1 MLGILLTNIGTPAAP
16 RTREVRQY
24 LRRFLSDQRV
34 VELPRVAWYPILFGL
49 VLPLRGPKSAHAY
62 QRIWMPE
69 GSPHAVYTERLRAA
83 LAGVLAGR
91 HPEPVCVE
99 AGFLYGGQT
108 IAAALARLRAAG
120 ASRIIALPLFPQVS
134 GTTTGAAYDEIA
146 RCLGRQRDLPDLRVI
161 SGYAAD
167 AGYIDA
173 LAASVREH
181 WQQQGARNHLLMSF
195 HGIPVRCVAKG
206 DPYEAQCRD
215 TAARVA
221 AALQLTTAQ
230 WTMSFQSRFG
240 SERWLEP
247 STFGVLAQLPTQGT
261 RELSVCCPG
270 FSVDCLETLEEIAMT
285 GRELFVKAGGERLD
299 YVAALNDRADHVS
312 ALANLL
318 LA

>member
-16 RTREVRQY
+16 RPREVRQY

-34 VELPRVAWYPILFGL
+34 VELPRVAWYPILFGV

-83 LAGVLAGR
+83 LARELATR
-91 HPEPVCVE
+91 HSEETRVE

-108 IAAALARLRAAG
+108 IAEAMECLRAAG

-146 RCLGRQRDLPDLRVI
+146 RHLRQRRDLPDLRVI
-161 SGYAAD
+161 SGYWARAD
-167 AGYIDA
+167 YIGA
-173 LAASVREH
+173 LAASIEEC
-181 WQQQGARNHLLMSF
+181 WQKQGAKSHLLMSF
-195 HGIPVRCVAKG
+195 HGIPVRCGRKG

-221 AALQLTTAQ
+221 SALQLEQSQ
-230 WTMSFQSRFG
+230 WTISFQSRFG

-247 STFGVLAQLPTQGT
+247 ATFLTLAQLAAQGT
-261 RELSVCCPG
+261 RQLTVCCPG
-270 FSVDCLETLEEIAMT
+270 FSVDCLETLEEIAMS
-285 GRELFVKAGGERLD
+285 GRKLYLRAGGERMD
-299 YVAALNDRADHVS
+299 YVAALNDRADHVH

>member
-1 MLGILLTNIGTPAAP
+1 MLGILLTNIGTPTAP

-34 VELPRVAWYPILFGL
+34 VELPRVAWYPILFGV

-69 GSPHAVYTERLRAA
+69 GSPHAVYSERLRAA
-83 LAGVLAGR
+83 LARELAAR
-91 HPEPVCVE
+91 HSEATCVE

-108 IAAALARLRAAG
+108 IAAALERLRAAG
-120 ASRIIALPLFPQVS
+120 ARRIIALPLFPQVS

-146 RCLGRQRDLPDLRVI
+146 RCLRQQRDLPDLRVI
-161 SGYAAD
+161 SGYAGND
-167 AGYIDA
+167 DYIAA
-173 LAASVREH
+173 LAASLREH
-181 WQQQGARNHLLMSF
+181 WQQQGAQSHLLMSF
-195 HGIPVRCVAKG
+195 HGIPVRCVRKG

-221 AALQLTTAQ
+221 SALQLTQAQ
-230 WTMSFQSRFG
+230 WTLSFQSRFG

-247 STFGVLAQLPTQGT
+247 ATFATLAQLASQGT
-261 RELSVCCPG
+261 RALTVCCPG

-285 GRELFVKAGGERLD
+285 GRELFLSSGGERMD
-299 YVAALNDRADHVS
+299 YVAALNDRADHVH